1 MHFSKDDRSISGGGT
16 PSITELR
23 VATWNIHSGIGSDDR
38 MDLNRVVSVL
48 NAIDADVI
56 GLQEVGW
63 HRPHHFRV
71 NQFAFL
77 RDHTGYEV
85 IEGLVRDPLRSR
97 FGNALLTRLPAA
109 RTKWIDLKVRGHA
122 PRGAVAAELEGR
134 AGPLRFAVTHLGL
147 NPLEREM
154 QAVRLV
160 KAIRSAEST
169 SVPTLILGDF
179 NMLRASTRA
188 SRVLDKRFPTC
199 VGAPTYP
206 SRLPLF
212 SLDRIYASRHWT
224 VRRARVIDTEL
235 ARTVSDHLPL
245 VAEIALLSEPA
256 VFADAKAA
264 ASAEGVDAGARER
277 RRKAEAPPGTL
288 DSLADA
294 TFAADVPV
302 QTTKP

>member
-1 MHFSKDDRSISGGGT
+1 MHFSKDETSISAKG
-16 PSITELR
+16 PSPVTHLR
-23 VATWNIHSGIGSDDR
+23 IATWNIHSGIGSDDR
-38 MDLNRVVSVL
+38 MDLKRVVAVL
-48 NAIDADVI
+48 KTIDADVI

-97 FGNALLTRLPAA
+97 FGNALLTRLPAT

-154 QAVRLV
+154 QAIRLV
-160 KAIRSAEST
+160 KAIRSGDGA
-169 SVPTLILGDF
+169 SVATLVLGDF
-179 NMLRASTRA
+179 NMLRSSTRA
-188 SRVLDKRFPTC
+188 SRVLDERFPTC

-212 SLDRIYASRHWT
+212 SLDRIYASRHWA

-245 VAEIALLSEPA
+245 VADVALLSEPTLA
-256 VFADAKAA
+256 GDAKAA
-264 ASAEGVDAGARER
+264 ASAKDLGAGER
-277 RRKAEAPPGTL
+277 RFEAEAPPGML
-288 DSLADA
+288 ESLAHG
-294 TFAADVPV
+294 TFAAGAEVR
-302 QTTKP
+302 TTNI